1 MDGQTQIPEALM
13 GAMLIEQGA
22 QKGQFQPVT
31 RDGQPTVA
39 SRLMQQATPQ
49 PMGVG
54 QAMEQAGLAAQIQAM
69 QAQQAQQALMQ
80 QAMAQQRPQ
89 MLAGGGIAGLRADID
104 GFADGG
110 IVGYAVA
117 GDVDE
122 QQAIDIGAEFGGSAS
137 SSDEIRLRVPGP
149 RGERMMTPAEMRN
162 EGYPET
168 YIQGRLEREGF
179 VSRPAAQ
186 AAPAAASSKPQP
198 QAASQTESQPQPQ
211 ASALAKTPLNIPSG
225 RTYSA
230 ESPSA
235 GMFNAARARLGMM
248 ATEPVSPQQGIE
260 ASLAIREAN
269 DAYRRRLGMLTEMEE
284 IKRQEDESRAFTAER
299 QQMLDRRRQEA
310 ADKRQSEQLGRFL
323 RGARGRTLGET
334 LGAAEAAREAFD
346 VGMLNQIRG
355 FEDLNLQIK
364 GLQIEK
370 QNALN
375 KMRNDIA
382 TGDFKSAMDSK
393 QKAQNAQNELLKAYA
408 EIDLA
413 QGKSLSQE
421 ASARMQATVQPGET
435 ERMMAEHQR
444 LLRVDPTGKAAQEY
458 MDNALAFKGA
468 GRRVPPQE
476 ARQRLLENYADNWE
490 KMDFME
496 KKELQSK
503 GIKTYEDYVKYRDRV
518 AGVAPSQSTGS
529 GGPAVGTI
537 MDGYRFKGGNP
548 ADKNNWEKV

>member
-13 GAMLIEQGA
+13 GAMLIEQGS

-39 SRLMQQATPQ
+39 ARLMQQATPQ
-49 PMGVG
+49 PMGVS

-80 QAMAQQRPQ
+80 QAMAQRQPQ
-89 MLAGGGIAGLRADID
+89 MLAGGGLANLNVDID

-110 IVGYAVA
+110 IVGYAGGAYVKNPVA
-117 GDVDE
+117 LLLE
-122 QQAIDIGAEFGGSAS
+122 KIQEFGLPTRGSAS
-137 SSDEIRLRVPGP
+137 AEKAAKEQADRRAQIEAEAEAEAARFAQDVPYVPGGTTKQVP
-149 RGERMMTPAEMRN
+149 TEE
-162 EGYPET
+162 E
-168 YIQGRLEREGF
+168 
-179 VSRPAAQ
+179 
-186 AAPAAASSKPQP
+186 KP
-198 QAASQTESQPQPQ
+198 ASQS
-211 ASALAKTPLNIPSG
+211 SLANTPLNTPSG

-235 GMFNAARARLGMM
+235 GMFNAARARLGLMS
-248 ATEPVSPQQGIE
+248 TEPVPPQQGIE
-260 ASLAIREAN
+260 SALAIREAN

-299 QQMLDRRRQEA
+299 QQLLNQRRQEA
-310 ADKRQSEQLGRFL
+310 GEKRQSEQLGRFL

-334 LGAAEAAREAFD
+334 LGAAESAREAFD

-355 FEDLNLQIK
+355 LEDLGLQIK

-382 TGDFKSAMDSK
+382 TGDFKAAMDSK

-408 EIDLA
+408 DIDLA

-421 ASARMQATVQPGET
+421 ASARMQATPQPGET
-435 ERMMAEHQR
+435 ERMLAEYQR
-444 LLRVDPTGKAAQEY
+444 RLRADPTGKAAQEY
-458 MDNALAFKGA
+458 MDTVLALKGA
-468 GRRVPPQE
+468 GRRLPPQE

-496 KKELQSK
+496 KRELQSK
-503 GIKTYEDYVKYRDRV
+503 GIKTYEDYVKYRDRI
-518 AGVAPSQSTGS
+518 AGVAPSEAPPA
-529 GGPAVGTI
+529 GGGTVLKF
-537 MDGYRFKGGNP
+537 DARGNLI
-548 ADKNNWEKV
+548 K

>member
-1 MDGQTQIPEALM
+1 MYGQTQIPEALM

-39 SRLMQQATPQ
+39 AQLMQRAAPQ
-49 PMGVG
+49 PAGVG
-54 QAMEQAGLAAQIQAM
+54 QAMEQAGLAGQIQAM
-69 QAQQAQQALMQ
+69 KMQQAQQAMMQ
-80 QAMAQQRPQ
+80 QAMSQQQPQ
-89 MLAGGGIAGLRADID
+89 GMAGGGIAGLSTDID

-110 IVGYAVA
+110 IVGYAGPDGSYVI
-117 GDVDE
+117 E
-122 QQAIDIGAEFGGSAS
+122 PEFGGSTQQS
-137 SSDEIRLRVPGP
+137 IIEDELRMEKV
-149 RGERMMTPAEMRN
+149 RQRRALEEYEKQRRRNMERVIADEEKTQE
-162 EGYPET
+162 
-168 YIQGRLEREGF
+168 
-179 VSRPAAQ
+179 Q
-186 AAPAAASSKPQP
+186 AAVPSAQ
-198 QAASQTESQPQPQ
+198 
-211 ASALAKTPLNIPSG
+211 SALAKIPLNIPSG

-235 GMFNAARARLGMM
+235 GMFNAARARVGQM

-355 FEDLNLQIK
+355 FEDLGLQIK

-382 TGDFKSAMDSK
+382 TGDFKAAMESK

-408 EIDLA
+408 DIDLA
-413 QGKSLSQE
+413 QGRALSQE
-421 ASARMQATVQPGET
+421 ASARMQATPQPGET
-435 ERMMAEHQR
+435 ERMMATYQR
-444 LLRVDPTGKAAQEY
+444 LLQQDPTGKAAQEY
-458 MDNALAFKGA
+458 KNMIDMFKGA
-468 GRRVPPQE
+468 GRGTGE
-476 ARQRLLENYADNWE
+476 RQDLLEL
-490 KMDFME
+490 KT
-496 KKELQSK
+496 LQQNLTK
-503 GIKTYEDYVKYRDRV
+503 QLETVYGKDREPLIRQLEEV
-518 AGVAPSQSTGS
+518 NARIAQMAGLPATSTGGS
-529 GGPAVGTI
+529 KSPAVGAI